1 MQPQDISIY
10 EAFMRGDSVGSLA
23 KRFKLDKSQIKK
35 VINRVSNERGIAKSE
50 VLHEL
55 HDDKASAGRILQGV
69 R

>member
-1 MQPQDISIY
+1 MLPQDISIY

-35 VINRVSNERGIAKSE
+35 VINRVGTERNSPRPK

-55 HDDKASAGRILQGV
+55 HAAQTTI
-69 R
+69 

>member
-1 MQPQDISIY
+1 MLPQDISIY

-35 VINRVSNERGIAKSE
+35 VINRVGTERVITKPE

-55 HDDKASAGRILQGV
+55 YATQANTERNI
-69 R
+69 